1 MPDTSGRVVGTM
13 DTRQARRAARRK
25 AEILEAA
32 ANVFAENGFH
42 RSTIKDI
49 AEAADIAEG
58 TIYNYFESK
67 DDLLISLIDW
77 LADLEKR
84 REMYAQLLDVDFRQ
98 AFRSFLLQRLSVIRE
113 YNTLL
118 MAVLPEVIIVPH
130 LRELYRQKVMM
141 PAIYDLEAHLRA
153 RVERGQIEKVDV
165 PMVIRLLTALGL
177 GLEVLMLMGDTETL
191 SLWKDPDRA
200 IDLITRATFD
210 GILHIP
216 AQSPESPG
224 TATEGE
230 LFSGPGSRP

>member
-1 MPDTSGRVVGTM
+1 MPDTSGRVVRTM

-58 TIYNYFESK
+58 TIYNYFGSK

-98 AFRSFLLQRLSVIRE
+98 AFHSFLLQRLSVIRE

-130 LRELYRQKVMM
+130 LRELYQQKVMM
-141 PAIYDLEAHLRA
+141 PAIHDLEAHLRA

-200 IDLITRATFD
+200 IDLITRAAFD

-216 AQSPESPG
+216 AQSSESPSPAG
-224 TATEGE
+224 H
-230 LFSGPGSRP
+230 SD